1 MAQSPEEIAK
11 EIVIAWLSH
20 NALSTGNAE
29 RTGEQVGIIYKGV
42 LQAVRE
48 GQLVAAGV
56 SAEGEP
62 TTRSRRPTRGR

>member
-1 MAQSPEEIAK
+1 MAQSPEAIAK
-11 EIVIAWLSH
+11 ELVIARLS
-20 NALSTGNAE
+20 NTGLSTGSAE

-56 SAEGEP
+56 SPEDEAP
-62 TTRSRRPTRGR
+62 TRSRRPMRGR